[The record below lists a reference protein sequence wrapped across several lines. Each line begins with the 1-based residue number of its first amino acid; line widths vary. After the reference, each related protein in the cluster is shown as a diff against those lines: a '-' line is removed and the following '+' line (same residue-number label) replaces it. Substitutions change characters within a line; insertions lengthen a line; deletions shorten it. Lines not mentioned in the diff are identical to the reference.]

1 MGYILGLFLGCV
13 DVAPPPAD
21 LAAQAA
27 EVQKCATL
35 KDHIICDFDAIDE
48 IGEDS
53 FLSDL
58 YGKPIILDLSAMW
71 CGPCQL
77 AGSHM
82 QATAAEIPG
91 VTFLTVLIEDGQGNI
106 PETNDI
112 EGWKDSL
119 EITSCPVWGSSR
131 EIISNDPTDMED
143 HLYLDSWPTFYLI
156 DSNGKVQSYMRGY
169 NEDALK
175 EAALG
180 LE

>member
-21 LAAQAA
+21 QLTHVP
-27 EVQKCATL
+27 EVQKCSTL
-35 KDHIICDFDAIDE
+35 KDHTICDFDAINE
-48 IGEDS
+48 IGEDA

-58 YGKPIILDLSAMW
+58 YGKPIILDISAMW

-77 AGSHM
+77 AGRHM
-82 QATAAEIPG
+82 QATSDEFDDIN
-91 VTFLTVLIEDGQGNI
+91 FLTILIEDGQGNV

-112 EGWKDSL
+112 EGWKESL
-119 EITSCPVWGSSR
+119 GITSCPVWGSSR
-131 EIISNDPTDMED
+131 EIISNDPTDLETK
-143 HLYLDSWPTFYLI
+143 LYLDSWPTFYLI
-156 DSNGKVQSYMRGY
+156 DSNGKVQGYMRGY
-169 NEDALK
+169 NENALR